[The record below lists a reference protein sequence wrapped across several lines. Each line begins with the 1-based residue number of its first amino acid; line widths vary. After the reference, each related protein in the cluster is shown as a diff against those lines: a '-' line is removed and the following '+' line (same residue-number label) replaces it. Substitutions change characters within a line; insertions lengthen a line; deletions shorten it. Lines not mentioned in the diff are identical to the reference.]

1 MQDVN
6 VVVLFDSGVE
16 STEQLALAAA
26 VGAVQ
31 GRALIRL
38 RRFHGT
44 PESREY
50 VTPREADAEWAHA
63 VVIAG
68 EPQEARTAGYVDILR
83 GRKGL
88 LVVKLEGATPDA
100 ARAEGRHAAERARA
114 CVRPDRTSSGGAA
127 DRS

>member
-6 VVVLFDSGVE
+6 VIIVFDSRHE
-16 STEQLALAAA
+16 SFERLALAAA

-50 VTPREADAEWAHA
+50 VTPRDADAEWAHA
-63 VVIAG
+63 IVICGAAAD
-68 EPQEARTAGYVDILR
+68 EEARLWIENL
-83 GRKGL
+83 GRQNGL
-88 LVVKLEGATPDA
+88 PIIVMEGDTPDA
-100 ARAEGRHAAERARA
+100 AQQTGRVAAQRGRAAKEKPA
-114 CVRPDRTSSGGAA
+114 SSALPQKT
-127 DRS
+127 

>member
-6 VVVLFDSGVE
+6 VVVLFDSGDEAVE
-16 STEQLALAAA
+16 RLALAAA

-50 VTPREADAEWAHA
+50 VTPRDGDADWAHA
-63 VVIAG
+63 FVVGGTTANEESRRYIGQLGERVGLHVVI
-68 EPQEARTAGYVDILR
+68 
-83 GRKGL
+83 
-88 LVVKLEGATPDA
+88 LECDTSDA
-100 ARAEGRHAAERARA
+100 ARDEGRRAAEQAREQRRKRRA
-114 CVRPDRTSSGGAA
+114 DS
-127 DRS
+127 

>member
-6 VVVLFDSGVE
+6 VVVLFDSGDESVE
-16 STEQLALAAA
+16 RLALAAA

-50 VTPREADAEWAHA
+50 VTPRDADADWAHA
-63 VVIAG
+63 FVIG
-68 EPQEARTAGYVDILR
+68 GRTDNDEGSRYLR
-83 GRKGL
+83 KLRERAGL
-88 LVVKLEGATPDA
+88 LVAMLECDTSEAACDEGRRAA
-100 ARAEGRHAAERARA
+100 EQARAQRN
-114 CVRPDRTSSGGAA
+114 
-127 DRS
+127 RS

>member
-6 VVVLFDSGVE
+6 VVVVFNSADETVE
-16 STEQLALAAA
+16 RLALAAA

-50 VTPREADAEWAHA
+50 VTPRDPDAEWAHA
-63 VVIAG
+63 FVI
-68 EPQEARTAGYVDILR
+68 
-83 GRKGL
+83 
-88 LVVKLEGATPDA
+88 
-100 ARAEGRHAAERARA
+100 
-114 CVRPDRTSSGGAA
+114 GGAA
-127 DRS
+127 VTEEAKLWMERLHKRGGLPIITLEGDTPEAAQHTGRVAAQMGRAAKERLSADS

>member
-6 VVVLFDSGVE
+6 VVVLFNSGDEAVE
-16 STEQLALAAA
+16 RLALAAA

-50 VTPREADAEWAHA
+50 VMPRDADAEWAHA
-63 VVIAG
+63 FVI
-68 EPQEARTAGYVDILR
+68 
-83 GRKGL
+83 
-88 LVVKLEGATPDA
+88 
-100 ARAEGRHAAERARA
+100 
-114 CVRPDRTSSGGAA
+114 GGAA
-127 DRS
+127 ATEEARLWIEKLGRRGSLPIITLEGDTPEAAQHTGRVAAQMGRAAKAKLTTGAVPQKT

>member
-6 VVVLFDSGVE
+6 VVVLFNSGDETVE
-16 STEQLALAAA
+16 RLALAAA

-50 VTPREADAEWAHA
+50 VTPRDPDAEWANA
-63 VVIAG
+63 FVI
-68 EPQEARTAGYVDILR
+68 
-83 GRKGL
+83 
-88 LVVKLEGATPDA
+88 
-100 ARAEGRHAAERARA
+100 
-114 CVRPDRTSSGGAA
+114 GGAA
-127 DRS
+127 SSEEARIWMEKLRRRNGLPIITLEGDTPEAAQHTGRVAAQMGRAAKQKLNG

>member
-6 VVVLFDSGVE
+6 VVVLFNSGDEAVE
-16 STEQLALAAA
+16 RLALAAA

-50 VTPREADAEWAHA
+50 VTPRDPDAEWAHA
-63 VVIAG
+63 FVICGAPADEAARKWVENLRRRNGLPVVTL
-68 EPQEARTAGYVDILR
+68 EAD
-83 GRKGL
+83 
-88 LVVKLEGATPDA
+88 TPDA
-100 ARAEGRHAAERARA
+100 AQHTGRVAAQMGRAAKEKLNG
-114 CVRPDRTSSGGAA
+114 
-127 DRS
+127 

>member
-6 VVVLFDSGVE
+6 VVILFNSGDEVVE
-16 STEQLALAAA
+16 RLALAAA

-50 VTPREADAEWAHA
+50 VTPRDPDAEWAHA
-63 VVIAG
+63 FVIAG
-68 EPQEARTAGYVDILR
+68 AAASDEARIWIDKLR
-83 GRKGL
+83 KRAALPIITLECDTPEAAQHTGR
-88 LVVKLEGATPDA
+88 VAA
-100 ARAEGRHAAERARA
+100 QMARAGKQKA
-114 CVRPDRTSSGGAA
+114 GA
-127 DRS
+127 